1 MAVNTAL
8 SILNRIR
15 KGAFSPDYLLLP
27 FALLM
32 TAISIVFFKRLQPPC
47 LLILAD
53 LFVVSVLLYLIF
65 LEARGETN
73 SIAYF
78 LHTWLPVIS
87 LTLFYV
93 QSTSYD
99 HLVFTT
105 TFDNLL
111 MRWEEALFGK
121 LNRFAGIPGRYLL
134 LDELFHFFYFS
145 YYIILFVPGLIM
157 MARRSAKLHEMV
169 FSLTLMM
176 FAHYLVFILFP
187 GDGPVARRP
196 DIFQHGA
203 VFIPLM
209 NWIYTIGGE
218 QGGGAFPSTH
228 VTVTVMVLLYCRTEF
243 PGSRWLFGI
252 LAIGICVATIYC
264 SYHYI
269 VDTLA
274 GLATGTAFFFIG
286 RKIYP
291 IRMIQT
297 NQSGG
302 SISHR

>member
-1 MAVNTAL
+1 MAVKNAPSL
-8 SILNRIR
+8 LNRFR
-15 KGAFSPDYLLLP
+15 KGAFPADYLLLP
-27 FALLM
+27 FVLFM
-32 TAISIVFFKRLQPPC
+32 TAISFIFFKRLQPPPLFI
-47 LLILAD
+47 LLDILII
-53 LFVVSVLLYLIF
+53 VISLYLI
-65 LEARGETN
+65 RHETGQEK
-73 SIAYF
+73 SAKYF
-78 LHTWLPVIS
+78 LHTWLPLIS

-99 HLVFTT
+99 HLIFTT
-105 TFDNLL
+105 TFDDLL
-111 MRWEEALFGK
+111 THWEGALFGD
-121 LNRFAGIPGRYLL
+121 LNRLAGIPGKYLV

-157 MARRSAKLHEMV
+157 MARRSVKLHEMI
-169 FSLTLMM
+169 FSLSLMM

-196 DIFQHGA
+196 DIFQHGV
-203 VFIPLM
+203 VFVPLM

-228 VTVTVMVLLYCRTEF
+228 VTVTVIVLLYCRAEF
-243 PGSRWLFGI
+243 PRSRWLFGI

-274 GLATGTAFFFIG
+274 GLVTGTAFYFIG
-286 RKIYP
+286 KKMYP
-291 IRMIQT
+291 IRSVRT